1 MVNKEVKYG
10 KYNCGTEGNPDIR
23 DGKISFEGKHYFVVA
38 HQEPDLKGDD
48 PIEYNWTD
56 AGTFTMFLIVNKK
69 TLETTMSENYE
80 HILPTINKMKRL
92 DRLAEDVR

>member
-23 DGKISFEGKHYFVVA
+23 DGKISLE
-38 HQEPDLKGDD
+38 GDD
-48 PIEYNWTD
+48 PIEYNWAD

-69 TLETTMSENYE
+69 TLETTMLENYE

-92 DRLAEDVR
+92 DRLAEDAR